1 MSLSRGIMVLSLAVL
16 VYFLMNSMKAS
27 QVNTNEDASG
37 SNVNQTPAPVI
48 EEPTAPVDETVGA
61 PVEEQV
67 VAPVSEEP
75 VVASVAEEPSVTENF
90 SGINYENFDVVGF
103 DDSDLSGA
111 PVNQEVTQG
120 ANQLMDSAAD
130 LMIEGTDLLTAPL
143 VDRFYSVNSISNV
156 NRNASNDL
164 RGDIAIEYNKNY
176 TPFYQS
182 AIYGEPLHSNP
193 LQ

>member
-37 SNVNQTPAPVI
+37 NNVEETPAPV
-48 EEPTAPVDETVGA
+48 EEPTAPVDESVGA

-67 VAPVSEEP
+67 VEEP
-75 VVASVAEEPSVTENF
+75 VTAPVAEEPVTENF

-120 ANQLMDSAAD
+120 DNQLMDSAAD

-182 AIYGEPLHSNP
+182 AIYGEPLHTNP